1 MLPDYI
7 FFSFLEDSVERV
19 GVAALGTEIR
29 EVREDLKRRYVNIS
43 NNGSKGGT

>member
-7 FFSFLEDSVERV
+7 MFSFLEDSVERG

-29 EVREDLKRRYVNIS
+29 EVREDLKRR
-43 NNGSKGGT
+43 